1 MKLLARQKQTY
12 RLKRMN
18 LWLSEGRMGDKII
31 WNGHVHTAIF
41 KTDNQQGPTVQHIEH
56 CSMLCGNL
64 DGMGVWGRIGTC
76 VYMTESFRCSPE
88 ILQHC

>member
-1 MKLLARQKQTY
+1 MIQMKLLARQKQSH

-41 KTDNQQGPTVQHIEH
+41 KTDNKDLLYST
-56 CSMLCGNL
+56 
-64 DGMGVWGRIGTC
+64 
-76 VYMTESFRCSPE
+76 
-88 ILQHC
+88 

>member
-1 MKLLARQKQTY
+1 MILIKLLARQKQSH

-41 KTDNQQGPTVQHIEH
+41 KMDNKDLLYST
-56 CSMLCGNL
+56 
-64 DGMGVWGRIGTC
+64 
-76 VYMTESFRCSPE
+76 
-88 ILQHC
+88 